1 MRQEINGYVVQ
12 ISRKDGSEILGYYSS
27 KLSNITTL
35 ELCTIFT
42 EKDKAKN
49 AMLDVK
55 KKLTDRSIVHSINSI
70 KITIR

>member
-12 ISRKDGSEILGYYSS
+12 VSRKDGSEILGYYSAAA
-27 KLSNITTL
+27 KNIVPL
-35 ELCTIFT
+35 AVCTIFT

-55 KKLTDRSIVHSINSI
+55 KRISDSSIVHSVNSI

>member
-12 ISRKDGSEILGYYSS
+12 ISRKDGSEIVGYYSA
-27 KLSNITTL
+27 KVNNITPL
-35 ELCTIFT
+35 ADCTIFT

-55 KKLTDRSIVHSINSI
+55 KKFNDRSIVHSVNTI

>member
-12 ISRKDGSEILGYYSS
+12 VSRKDGSEILGYYSV
-27 KLSNITTL
+27 KLSNITSL